1 MSANGFKATSDF
13 SKIAE
18 VDVIVICVP
27 TPLGV
32 HNEPDLSFIHGT
44 LENIKT
50 YLCRASNLDIEDD
63 SFDAVLMSH
72 IWHEIALFGEPGER
86 ERTYAEVKR
95 VIHKLGYLFV
105 IDHRD
110 PGEGSVTIDIGG
122 NLKTLEK
129 FRKRFRLREIYYKQH
144 GNLIE
149 MCTRDCHDF
158 ITKIWSLDKGA
169 EDLEMDET
177 HTVINPEK
185 FAEELEVNGFS
196 VEVNIP
202 FNPITDLMRYYGI
215 KLTKGD
221 VWGR

>member
-1 MSANGFKATSDF
+1 M
-13 SKIAE
+13 
-18 VDVIVICVP
+18 
-27 TPLGV
+27 
-32 HNEPDLSFIHGT
+32 
-44 LENIKT
+44 
-50 YLCRASNLDIEDD
+50 
-63 SFDAVLMSH
+63 
-72 IWHEIALFGEPGER
+72 
-86 ERTYAEVKR
+86 
-95 VIHKLGYLFV
+95 

-149 MCTRDCHDF
+149 MRTRDCHDF

-185 FAEELEVNGFS
+185 FAGELEVNGFS

-202 FNPITDLMRYYGI
+202 FNPITDLMHYYGI

-221 VWGR
+221 VWGRQIFVLARPT